1 MENHRYRA
9 VTKEQKNMDFLLSSK
24 QQQPK
29 KEEGTKKERQRQDK
43 NHANIQGQR
52 SKIGS
57 SRGQIGLQVFKL
69 N

>member
-9 VTKEQKNMDFLLSSK
+9 VTKEQKNMDFLLASK

-57 SRGQIGLQVFKL
+57 SWGQIGLQVFKL